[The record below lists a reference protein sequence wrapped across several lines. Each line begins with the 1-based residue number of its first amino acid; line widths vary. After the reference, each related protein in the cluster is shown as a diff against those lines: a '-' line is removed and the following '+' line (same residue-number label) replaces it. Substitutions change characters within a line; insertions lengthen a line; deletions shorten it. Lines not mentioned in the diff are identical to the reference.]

1 MTGPGASATVPPV
14 RPRLALALI
23 VVAAAWVAADEAPLP
38 SSLKGGEKLAALLQR
53 VGQAQREITTLQA
66 GFEQRKVSRLLAE
79 PSVMSGRF
87 YFRAPDHV
95 RWEYLAPR
103 QMTVVI
109 SGGVAITYRPV
120 EKRAERIEV
129 GRMQRKVFR
138 LMGAAEPL
146 DALRQYFSFTLR
158 DPGDDANYTLL
169 LRPIGFQ
176 LKKRL
181 SEVGVEID
189 RSSFLPVALSLQE
202 ADGDST
208 SYAFSGIRRNL
219 PLDDGLFSLTLPP
232 DVTIVNLKLHSG
244 E

>member
-1 MTGPGASATVPPV
+1 V
-14 RPRLALALI
+14 RCRLALALAL
-23 VVAAAWVAADEAPLP
+23 AAATLGAAEEPLP
-38 SSLKGGEKLAALLQR
+38 PNLKGGEKLAALLER
-53 VGQAQREITTLQA
+53 VAQAQREIKTLQA
-66 GFEQRKVSRLLAE
+66 SFEQRKVSHLLAE

-95 RWEYLAPR
+95 RWEYLTPR

-109 SGGVAITYRPV
+109 TGGVAITYRPA

-146 DALRQYFSFTLR
+146 DALRQYFAFTLR

-169 LRPIGFQ
+169 LRPTGFQ

-181 SEVGVEID
+181 SEVGVEIE
-189 RSSFLPVALSLQE
+189 RATFLPIALSLQE

-208 SYAFSGIRRNL
+208 SYAFSGVQRNL
-219 PLDDGLFSLTLPP
+219 PLDDGLFSLALPP
-232 DVTIVNLKLHSG
+232 DVTIVNLKLHAG